1 MSAGI
6 AAARP
11 AAVLTRAS
19 EMPGAT
25 AAIDVDPVWPMARK
39 DCMMPQTVPKRPMK
53 GHAEAVVARKVMCR
67 VRRETSTPIALSK
80 ARSTPEMFLISS
92 FPADWTAGG
101 CMAIVVTGDS
111 SGRTALIWASSSAYP
126 ALKRVVNGVSVSW
139 PAIVLTSEKFVLFLR
154 KSKRFSEVNTIAGQT
169 YVFCENDDPRDERK
183 EQ

>member
-1 MSAGI
+1 MSAGM

-111 SGRTALIWASSSAYP
+111 
-126 ALKRVVNGVSVSW
+126 
-139 PAIVLTSEKFVLFLR
+139 
-154 KSKRFSEVNTIAGQT
+154 GQT
-169 YVFCENDDPRDERK
+169 YVFCENDDPGDERK
-183 EQ
+183 EQQDAQDDLGRGAGLAEEDNEGVLAPGQVFRPDGLKQGHHHRFAP